1 MYISLL
7 FLTYHELYKKARGS
21 PRKDEKISQFG
32 IKLQKKEQIV
42 SKINT
47 ILRCNILVDFNKKIY
62 IIHNQNN
69 KSLRMSSTLL
79 LWCAST
85 LLAKN

>member
-1 MYISLL
+1 MNCI
-7 FLTYHELYKKARGS
+7 KKQGGS

>member
-1 MYISLL
+1 MNCI
-7 FLTYHELYKKARGS
+7 KKQGGS

-69 KSLRMSSTLL
+69 KSLRRSSTLL